1 MNFFHHI
8 LKYKNRRLTK
18 RLEARLM
25 TKILLPSE
33 LVKGMVQTPK
43 NTLNDLDAK
52 SWVKATKSWFVVNPR
67 SRSQAQLTHPAKYPE
82 ELVKRLVTY
91 FTKQNGWVFDPFAG
105 VGSTLIACR
114 ESGRNAVGVELS
126 KEFVDIGQ
134 AALQRIAKNGHQVL
148 LLGDS
153 LNSQELISKHF
164 KEEIPLFDYVIT
176 SPPYWNMLRKSRG
189 GNRSIHKQRQ
199 EEGLKQYYSESESD
213 LGNIEV
219 YEEYIEG
226 VGRIIR
232 ELRPLLSKRAYLTV
246 VVQNMRDV
254 DGVLLPIAW
263 DLARVFS
270 KDFDLRQEMIW
281 CQDNKQLGCWGY
293 PTTYVSNVHHHYC
306 IIFQNRTEK

>member
-1 MNFFHHI
+1 
-8 LKYKNRRLTK
+8 
-18 RLEARLM
+18 M
-25 TKILLPSE
+25 TKTLLTTIK
-33 LVKGMVQTPK
+33 VRRMVQTPK

-91 FTKQNGWVFDPFAG
+91 FTKQDGWVFDPFVG
-105 VGSTLIACR
+105 VGSTLVACR
-114 ESGRNAVGVELS
+114 ESGRNAVGIELN

-134 AALQRIAKNGHQVL
+134 ATLQSIAKNGHQVL
-148 LLGDS
+148 LHGDS
-153 LNSQELISKHF
+153 LNSKELISKHF
-164 KEEIPLFDYVIT
+164 TEEIPLFDYVIT

-226 VGRIIR
+226 VGRIMR
-232 ELRPLLSKRAYLTV
+232 ELKPLLSERAYLTV

-254 DGVLLPIAW
+254 DGVLQPIAW

-306 IIFQNRTEK
+306 IIFQNRTEN